1 MAAIADEAAQT
12 ILGLIRRGDATT
24 RQELVRRSGLSR
36 AAVSERIELL
46 LNRGLIRPNSE
57 TVSSGGRPATS
68 FAFNP
73 KLGVILAADLGASHS
88 RLAAT
93 DLAGTVL
100 AERSADLAIG
110 AGPDLVLD
118 WVEIAFA
125 EMLVQEGRDTSD
137 VWGVGVGLP
146 GPVDYERGMTV
157 NPPIMPGW
165 DGYAVAD
172 RLTAHFGAPVLVDN
186 DVNVMAIGEHW
197 AHWPDVEHLLFVK
210 VGTGIGS
217 GIIASGVIHRGED
230 GAAGDIGHIHISGHD
245 HVVCRCGNSGCLE
258 AVAGGGAV
266 AHQLRQ
272 LGFDAADG
280 RAAVALAAAGN
291 VDAVQ
296 LIRQSGR
303 LLGEA
308 LASVVNFFN
317 PRLIVIG
324 GDLARAEQQLFAGLR
339 EVIYKRSLPLATR
352 HLRIVSSQLDDR
364 AGVIG
369 CAVMVI
375 KHTLSFTDAHQTT
388 PPTLADEPKKMGRPR
403 RARAA

>member
-1 MAAIADEAAQT
+1 MAANGDDTAQT
-12 ILGLIRRGDATT
+12 ILALIRGGGATT

-46 LNRGLIRPNSE
+46 LDRGLIRPNSE

-73 KLGVILAADLGASHS
+73 ALGVILAADLGASHS
-88 RLAAT
+88 RLAVT

-100 AERSADLAIG
+100 AERSADLRIDL
-110 AGPDLVLD
+110 GPDHFLE
-118 WVEIAFA
+118 WVERTFA
-125 EMLVQEGRDTSD
+125 ETLSEDGRDLGQ

-165 DGYAVAD
+165 DGYPVAD
-172 RLTAHFGAPVLVDN
+172 RLADHFGAPVLVDN
-186 DVNVMAIGEHW
+186 DVNVMATGEHW
-197 AHWPDVEHLLFVK
+197 VHWREVEHLLFVK

-217 GIIASGVIHRGED
+217 GIIASGAIHRGED

-245 HVVCRCGNSGCLE
+245 AVVCGCGNTGCLE
-258 AVAGGGAV
+258 AVAGGGAI
-266 AHQLRQ
+266 ARQLTE
-272 LGFDAADG
+272 LGFDAADA
-280 RAAVALAAAGN
+280 RAAVELAAAGN
-291 VDAVQ
+291 VEATQ
-296 LIRQSGR
+296 LIRRSGR

-308 LASVVNFFN
+308 LASAVNFLN

-339 EVIYKRSLPLATR
+339 EVIYQRSLPLATR
-352 HLRIVSSQLDDR
+352 HLRIVSSQLGER

-369 CAVMVI
+369 CAVMVMN
-375 KHTLSFTDAHQTT
+375 HTLAGALS
-388 PPTLADEPKKMGRPR
+388 
-403 RARAA
+403 